1 LLLAAASAAVY
12 FVQLAAL
19 LAFRNVLLPTRF
31 GALSV
36 HSSSDAARALW
47 HGVRRRRPRALEWRP
62 PARPRALRWRPRS
75 ARSEFCSGVR
85 PRAQPWHLS
94 APPACSA
101 VVSARAASA
110 LCRGVRPRRQRRR
123 GVRVAPGASFAM
135 ASARAVRSAVASARR
150 MDMRRL
156 LPDAARRTTG
166 PLRTGR
172 KFTTFISRQQVWP
185 GLMIRFT
192 CGLVGFAGFNPS
204 QTIYSRI
211 YTLKHVS
218 VGKCI

>member
-1 LLLAAASAAVY
+1 
-12 FVQLAAL
+12 VQLAAL

-62 PARPRALRWRPRS
+62 PARPHALRWRPRS

-101 VVSARAASA
+101 VASARVASA
-110 LCRGVRPRRQRRR
+110 LCRGVRPRRR
-123 GVRVAPGASFAM
+123 GVHVAPGASFAM

-156 LPDAARRTTG
+156 LPDAA
-166 PLRTGR
+166 LRTGR

-204 QTIYSRI
+204 QTIYSE
-211 YTLKHVS
+211 YTH
-218 VGKCI
+218 